1 MWWSKEAV
9 DKFKER
15 AQCFVEQYSQYELF
29 GISVSIIPFSWKVNI
44 YKNYTIMQ
52 LYTTQVNGNQT
63 LGENIADN
71 GGIRASYDVRANF
84 PMQTAA
90 NSQVVH

>member
-9 DKFKER
+9 EKFKER

-44 YKNYTIMQ
+44 YKIIPLCNFILLRSMEIKH
-52 LYTTQVNGNQT
+52 LEKILQT
-63 LGENIADN
+63 MVESEQA
-71 GGIRASYDVRANF
+71 
-84 PMQTAA
+84 MM
-90 NSQVVH
+90 